1 MFSYLGNYLGFQGYY
16 NPFSGE
22 GQVNTT
28 IPRFLEPFVTAHEVA
43 HQIGYAKENEA
54 NFAGFLACR
63 SYPSNVFRYSMYLD
77 MYNYAL
83 GEVYRRDTSL
93 ARSFQNKAHP
103 QIIKDQKEFR
113 DFYRRYNNPVED
125 LIMWGYGHFL
135 KANNTLKLIIAIAI
149 PLIVGG
155 TSGFFTATGVESW
168 YQTIARPTWNP
179 PGWLFGP
186 VWTTLYVMMG
196 ISLFL
201 VWKEDTSVE
210 LKKIGIALFA
220 VQLVL
225 NFFWSFIFFNQHQIG
240 WALVE
245 IAVMWVF
252 ILLTIFAFAQ
262 VNKAAAWLL
271 VPYISWVSFATILNY
286 TTWQLNK

>member
-1 MFSYLGNYLGFQGYY
+1 M
-16 NPFSGE
+16 
-22 GQVNTT
+22 
-28 IPRFLEPFVTAHEVA
+28 
-43 HQIGYAKENEA
+43 
-54 NFAGFLACR
+54 
-63 SYPSNVFRYSMYLD
+63 
-77 MYNYAL
+77 
-83 GEVYRRDTSL
+83 
-93 ARSFQNKAHP
+93 
-103 QIIKDQKEFR
+103 
-113 DFYRRYNNPVED
+113 
-125 LIMWGYGHFL
+125 
-135 KANNTLKLIIAIAI
+135 NNTLKLIIAIAI

-179 PGWLFGP
+179 PGWIFGP

-210 LKKIGIALFA
+210 LKKIAIALFT

-245 IAVMWVF
+245 IIAMWVF

-286 TTWQLNK
+286 TIWQLNK

>member
-1 MFSYLGNYLGFQGYY
+1 M
-16 NPFSGE
+16 
-22 GQVNTT
+22 
-28 IPRFLEPFVTAHEVA
+28 
-43 HQIGYAKENEA
+43 
-54 NFAGFLACR
+54 
-63 SYPSNVFRYSMYLD
+63 
-77 MYNYAL
+77 
-83 GEVYRRDTSL
+83 
-93 ARSFQNKAHP
+93 
-103 QIIKDQKEFR
+103 
-113 DFYRRYNNPVED
+113 
-125 LIMWGYGHFL
+125 
-135 KANNTLKLIIAIAI
+135 NNTLKLIIAIAI

-179 PGWLFGP
+179 PGWIFGP

-201 VWKEDTSVE
+201 VWKEDASVE

-245 IAVMWVF
+245 IIAMWVF

-271 VPYISWVSFATILNY
+271 VPYISWVSFATILNF
-286 TTWQLNK
+286 TIWQLNK